1 MYKKNQREKKN
12 TCAKPSG
19 EARFERMI
27 YGRACIVCGE
37 NLTQWGMVVGCA
49 FECAFEYVR
58 GGKGLAPKKTET
70 ERGSSVSDV
79 LCQVAW

>member
-1 MYKKNQREKKN
+1 ME
-12 TCAKPSG
+12 G
-19 EARFERMI
+19 
-27 YGRACIVCGE
+27 GCILWGE
-37 NLTQWGMVVGCA
+37 NLTQWGMVVGRA

-70 ERGSSVSDV
+70 ERGSSVSGV